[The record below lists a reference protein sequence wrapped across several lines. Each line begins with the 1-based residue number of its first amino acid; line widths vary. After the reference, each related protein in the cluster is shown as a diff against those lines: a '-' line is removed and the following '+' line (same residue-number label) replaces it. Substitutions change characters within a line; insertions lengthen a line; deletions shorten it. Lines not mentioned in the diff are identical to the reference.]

1 MTTAATP
8 VPTLPC
14 SRCGRDT
21 PIAQMTPYVG
31 ERGFITRFCISCEQK
46 LIEERLARRGIGE

>member
-1 MTTAATP
+1 MTTRTRP

-21 PIAQMTPYVG
+21 EIAKMTPYVG
-31 ERGFITRFCISCEQK
+31 ERGFITRFCPPCEQK